1 MDKIIAKHELGIFAL
16 GGLGE
21 VGKNMYCIEYQNQI
35 FIIDSGI
42 LFPDEHLLGVD
53 YVIPDYTYLEQ
64 NQQKIVGLF
73 ITHGHEDHIGGIP
86 FLLKKVVIPKIF
98 AAGVAVDLIENKLT
112 EYPDLLSKTQ
122 IVEFKAHFTYKFK
135 IGRAHV

>member
-1 MDKIIAKHELGIFAL
+1 MDKIIAKNELGIFAL

-21 VGKNMYCIEYQNQI
+21 VGKNMYCIEYLNQI

-64 NQQKIVGLF
+64 NQQKNCWSF
-73 ITHGHEDHIGGIP
+73 HYAWT
-86 FLLKKVVIPKIF
+86 
-98 AAGVAVDLIENKLT
+98 
-112 EYPDLLSKTQ
+112 
-122 IVEFKAHFTYKFK
+122 
-135 IGRAHV
+135 